1 MKVLM
6 NCIRTLKFDL
16 QKAVSLF
23 GSLSLLKEEIKNHLT
38 DMNPVADQLK
48 KIIPEDNSYAKST
61 LGDRLEVSS
70 KDQKLL
76 GVFWNFA
83 YDDLVFAIKTQLNLP
98 TGQNQLKGMQ

>member
-1 MKVLM
+1 
-6 NCIRTLKFDL
+6 
-16 QKAVSLF
+16 
-23 GSLSLLKEEIKNHLT
+23 
-38 DMNPVADQLK
+38 MNPVADQLK

-83 YDDLVFAIKTQLNLP
+83 YDDLVFAIKT
-98 TGQNQLKGMQ
+98 